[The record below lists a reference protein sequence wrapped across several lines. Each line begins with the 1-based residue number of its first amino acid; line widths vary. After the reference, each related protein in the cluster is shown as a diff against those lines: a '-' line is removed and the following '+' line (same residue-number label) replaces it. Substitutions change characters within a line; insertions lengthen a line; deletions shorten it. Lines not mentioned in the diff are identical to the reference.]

1 MLSVQNDHIIIL
13 VDKILQWLE
22 TYQRFMNNLPFLLPQ
37 RTNKYIRPPQ
47 LTYSSTE
54 KGTEILR
61 QTNKLYKKSYKIDIK
76 VDPLYCGPRKFQ

>member
-13 VDKILQWLE
+13 VDKILQWLK

-47 LTYSSTE
+47 LTYSNTE

-61 QTNKLYKKSYKIDIK
+61 QTNKLYKKTI
-76 VDPLYCGPRKFQ
+76 QN